1 MKLSSSEVT
10 FHGPVPTIAAIDV
23 GSNAIRLA
31 IANANAD
38 GGYQTIY
45 SVREPVR
52 LGQDV
57 FTKGTISAHTID
69 RTIQTFIDFKQQL
82 EQHHVTHVKAV
93 GTSALREATN
103 RDAVLRSIAKATGI
117 EISIIGGEEEA
128 RLIHQAAKQVVNLKS
143 KVALLIDIG
152 GGSVE
157 VVLAD
162 DTTVLATES
171 YSMGSVRLLK
181 ILDEKAGEERFNQLV
196 TEYVD
201 ATQRRLAQEIGNQ
214 KIDICVGTGG
224 SIESIGDL
232 RRDFFD
238 KNSNQKVTADELK
251 SLVKKL
257 RATTFEERI
266 QNLRLR
272 PDRADV
278 IVPAAIVLM
287 KIVQQ
292 AGVTEVVIPG
302 VGLKDGVLL
311 EILSQLRDQEKRIHC
326 EQVVDSA
333 RRLGKK
339 YFFDEKHAVIV
350 ARLALQIFDQM
361 QTFHELDSEARM
373 VLEVAALLHD
383 IGHYVNV
390 ANHHKHTMYLI
401 QSSPLIG
408 LTQLQME
415 MVANVARYHRKSAPK
430 LQHKPYED
438 LAPKQRLTI
447 SKLAAILR
455 LADALDHEHAST
467 VESVEIEYKRP
478 RFQFR
483 LKGKGDMLLEKWAL
497 AAKRDMFESVFD
509 ANVVV
514 EDLTTNV

>member
-1 MKLSSSEVT
+1 M
-10 FHGPVPTIAAIDV
+10 PTIAAIDV

-31 IANANAD
+31 IANVTTD
-38 GGYQTIY
+38 GEYQTLLNI
-45 SVREPVR
+45 REPVR

-57 FTKGTISAHTID
+57 FTTGSISAQTMD
-69 RTIQTFIDFKQQL
+69 RTLQAFTDFKQKLSDQA
-82 EQHHVTHVKAV
+82 VTHVKAI
-93 GTSALREATN
+93 GTSALREASN
-103 RDAVLRSIAKATGI
+103 RDSLLKTIAKATGI

-128 RLIHQAAKQVVNLKS
+128 RLIHQAVKQVLNLKN
-143 KVALLIDIG
+143 KVALLVDIG

-162 DTTVLATES
+162 DTTVLCTES

-181 ILDEKAGEERFNQLV
+181 ILGEKAGEEKFHQLV

-201 ATQRRLAQEIGNQ
+201 ATQRRLKQEIGNQ

-224 SIESIGDL
+224 SIESLGEL
-232 RRDFFD
+232 RKELFD
-238 KNSNQKVTADELK
+238 KNSSQKITSDELK

-257 RATTFEERI
+257 RGMTVDQRI

-278 IVPAAIVLM
+278 IVPAAIVLQ
-287 KIVQQ
+287 KIVQE
-292 AGVTEVVIPG
+292 AGVAEVAIPG
-302 VGLKDGVLL
+302 IGLKDGLLL
-311 EILSQLRDQEKRIHC
+311 ESIAELRDREKRSHRG
-326 EQVVDSA
+326 QVIESA
-333 RRLGKK
+333 MRLGRK
-339 YFFDEKHAVIV
+339 YYFDEKHATIV
-350 ARLALQIFDQM
+350 SKLALQVFDQ
-361 QTFHELDSEARM
+361 TKSFHQLDDEARLI
-373 VLEVAALLHD
+373 LEVAALLHD
-383 IGHYVNV
+383 IGHYINV
-390 ANHHKHTMYLI
+390 ANHHKHTLYLI

-408 LTQLQME
+408 LTSLQMD
-415 MVANVARYHRKSAPK
+415 MVANVARYHRKSPPK

-438 LAPKQRLTI
+438 LAPKQRMII
-447 SKLAAILR
+447 SQLAAILR

-467 VESVEIEYKRP
+467 VDSVEVEYKRP
-478 RFQFR
+478 RFLFR

-514 EDLTTNV
+514 EDLAS

>member
-1 MKLSSSEVT
+1 MKSSSFPGT
-10 FHGPVPTIAAIDV
+10 FLGSVPTIAAIDV

-31 IANANAD
+31 IANVTAN
-38 GGYQTIY
+38 GECQTVY
-45 SVREPVR
+45 SAREPVR

-57 FTKGTISAHTID
+57 FGKGAISSQTFD
-69 RTIQTFIDFKQQL
+69 RAVQAFIDFKRKL
-82 EQHHVTHVKAV
+82 DEHAVTHVKAV

-103 RDAVLRSIAKATGI
+103 RDALSKAIHKATGI

-128 RLIHQAAKQVVNLKS
+128 RLIHVAAKEAINLKS

-157 VVLAD
+157 VVLAN
-162 DTTVLATES
+162 DTTVLCTES
-171 YSMGSVRLLK
+171 YAMGSVRLLK

-214 KIDICVGTGG
+214 KIDVCVGTGG

-232 RRDFFD
+232 RRELFD
-238 KNSNQKVTADELK
+238 KNSDQKVTAEELK

-257 RATTFEERI
+257 RGTTFEQRI
-266 QNLRLR
+266 QELRLR

-278 IVPAAIVLM
+278 IVPAAIVLQR
-287 KIVQQ
+287 IVQQ
-292 AGVTEVVIPG
+292 AGVAEVLIPG
-302 VGLKDGVLL
+302 IGLKDGVLL
-311 EILSQLRDQEKRIHC
+311 EIVSQLRDQEKRIHR
-326 EQVVDSA
+326 EQVLESA

-339 YFFDEKHAVIV
+339 YSFDEKHATIV
-350 ARLALQIFDQM
+350 ARMATEIFDQT
-361 QTFHELDSEARM
+361 QAVHELDPEARLI
-373 VLEVAALLHD
+373 LEVAALLHD
-383 IGHYVNV
+383 IGHYVSV
-390 ANHHKHTMYLI
+390 MNHHKHTFYLI
-401 QSSPLIG
+401 QSSPLVG
-408 LTQLQME
+408 LTQLQMD
-415 MVANVARYHRKSAPK
+415 MVANVARYHRKSMPK

-438 LAPKQRLTI
+438 LPPKQRLTI

-467 VESVEIEYKRP
+467 VHSVEVEYKRP
-478 RFQFR
+478 RFVFR

-497 AAKRDMFESVFD
+497 AAKRDLFESVFD

-514 EDLTTNV
+514 EDLEN

>member
-1 MKLSSSEVT
+1 M
-10 FHGPVPTIAAIDV
+10 PTIAAIDV

-31 IANANAD
+31 IASVNPT
-38 GGYQTIY
+38 GEYQMLY
-45 SVREPVR
+45 VGREPVR

-57 FTKGTISAHTID
+57 FTKGVISSQTTD
-69 RTIQTFIDFKQQL
+69 RMLQTFTDFKQKIK
-82 EQHHVTHVKAV
+82 EHAVTHVKAI
-93 GTSALREATN
+93 GTSALREASN
-103 RDAVLRSIAKATGI
+103 RETILKAVARATGI

-128 RLIHQAAKQVVNLKS
+128 RLIHQAVKQTVNLKS
-143 KVALLIDIG
+143 KVALLVDIG

-162 DTTVLATES
+162 DTSVLCTES

-181 ILDEKAGEERFNQLV
+181 ILDEKAGEERFHQLV

-214 KIDICVGTGG
+214 KIDVCVGTGG
-224 SIESIGDL
+224 SIESLGELRKDL
-232 RRDFFD
+232 FA
-238 KNSNQKVTADELK
+238 KNSAQKITGEELK
-251 SLVKKL
+251 ALVKKL
-257 RATTFEERI
+257 RTMTFEERI
-266 QNLRLR
+266 QQLRLR

-278 IVPAAIVLM
+278 IVPAAIVLQ

-292 AGVTEVVIPG
+292 AGVEEVVIPG
-302 VGLKDGVLL
+302 IGLKDGLLL
-311 EILSQLRDQEKRIHC
+311 EIIAEIRDKEKGSYRG
-326 EQVVDSA
+326 QVIESA

-339 YFFDEKHAVIV
+339 YSYDEKHGTVV
-350 ARLALQIFDQM
+350 SKLALQIFDQ
-361 QTFHELDSEARM
+361 TKLVHELDDEARLI
-373 VLEVAALLHD
+373 LEVAALLHD

-390 ANHHKHTMYLI
+390 ANHHKHTFYLI

-408 LTQLQME
+408 LTSQQMD
-415 MVANVARYHRKSAPK
+415 MVANVARYHRKSPPK
-430 LQHKPYED
+430 VQHKPYED

-467 VESVEIEYKRP
+467 VDSVEVEYKRP
-478 RFQFR
+478 KFLFR

-497 AAKRDMFESVFD
+497 AAKRDLFEAVFD

-514 EDLTTNV
+514 EDLAP

>member
-1 MKLSSSEVT
+1 M
-10 FHGPVPTIAAIDV
+10 PTIAAIDV
-23 GSNAIRLA
+23 GSNGIRLSV
-31 IANANAD
+31 ANVKAD
-38 GGYQTIY
+38 GEYQPVYYT
-45 SVREPVR
+45 RAPVR

-69 RTIQTFIDFKQQL
+69 KMMETFIDFKGKL
-82 EQHHVTHVKAV
+82 AEHAVTHVKAV

-103 RDAVLRSIAKATGI
+103 RDDVLKAVQKTAGI
-117 EISIIGGEEEA
+117 EVSIIGGEEEA
-128 RLIHQAAKQVVNLKS
+128 RLIHLAAKSAVNMKN
-143 KVALLIDIG
+143 KVALIVDIG

-162 DTTVLATES
+162 DTTVLCTES
-171 YSMGSVRLLK
+171 YSMGGVRLLK

-201 ATQRRLAQEIGNQ
+201 ATQRRLEREIGNQ

-224 SIESIGDL
+224 SVESIGDL
-232 RRDFFD
+232 RKELFD
-238 KNSNQKVTADELK
+238 KNSNQKVTAEELK
-251 SLVKKL
+251 ALVKKL
-257 RATTFEERI
+257 RGTSFEERI

-278 IVPAAIVLM
+278 IVPAAIVLQ

-302 VGLKDGVLL
+302 IGLKDGVVL
-311 EILSQLRDQEKRIHC
+311 ELMSQLRDEKKQLHR
-326 EQVVDSA
+326 EQVIESA

-339 YFFDEKHAVIV
+339 YFFDEKHGNTV
-350 ARLALQIFDQM
+350 AKLATQIFDQ
-361 QTFHELDSEARM
+361 TKAFHALDTEARLI
-373 VLEVAALLHD
+373 LEVAALLHD

-390 ANHHKHTMYLI
+390 SNHHKHGFYLI

-408 LTQLQME
+408 LSQLQMD
-415 MVANVARYHRKSAPK
+415 MVANVARYHRKSPPRM
-430 LQHKPYED
+430 QHKPYED
-438 LAPKQRLTI
+438 LAPKNRLTI

-467 VESVEIEYKRP
+467 VENVEVEFKRP
-478 RFQFR
+478 RFTFR

-497 AAKRDMFESVFD
+497 VNKRDLFESVFD

-514 EDLTTNV
+514 EDLGNS